1 MTVTIDGFVFGP
13 SNVSRSP
20 RASSTGAGIEITP
33 AS

>member
-1 MTVTIDGFVFGP
+1 MTVILDGLVFER

-20 RASSTGAGIEITP
+20 RASSTGARIEITP